1 MLMFEY
7 FGEALSAYLK
17 ITFILEDSLRLKKQD
32 SEKKSLTE
40 KVPQTSHSNKFM
52 QFFTSLKLLYF
63 WTKISSRRPFYF
75 RMTLV
80 FFCGISQGWYR
91 VSLQTQ
97 MLQAFYPDQVGCH
110 RHRPPPFWSI
120 LFLNLI
126 LITSSLYWK
135 YRRPSFGAAEW
146 EVLQFIVHISICT
159 KVHFILDLTEYF
171 LYNVQSLFE
180 LKIRMQTL

>member
-1 MLMFEY
+1 MNFTRLMLMFEY

-80 FFCGISQGWYR
+80 FFVASRKVDTVLASGLKCSRLSIRIKSGVTVI
-91 VSLQTQ
+91 
-97 MLQAFYPDQVGCH
+97 A
-110 RHRPPPFWSI
+110 PPPF
-120 LFLNLI
+120 
-126 LITSSLYWK
+126 
-135 YRRPSFGAAEW
+135 R
-146 EVLQFIVHISICT
+146 
-159 KVHFILDLTEYF
+159 
-171 LYNVQSLFE
+171 
-180 LKIRMQTL
+180 